1 MSLNLCQ
8 KKALNPQVLYNINKK
23 KYYLEQIFKAKKLA
37 NKQIPF
43 YTPLYFQTVYDRVLY
58 PNASIMPN

>member
-8 KKALNPQVLYNINKK
+8 KNALNPQVLYNINKK
-23 KYYLEQIFKAKKLA
+23 KYYLAQILKTKKLA

-43 YTPLYFQTVYDRVLY
+43 YTPRYFQTVYDRVLF
-58 PNASIMPN
+58 PNASLIPN